1 MKKLLVISIL
11 LITVSSLF
19 AGKPFVSM
27 IKDYYESVKDIRGSF
42 VQLSKLKDLEKE
54 LSFTGSFYIKPPG
67 RMSWRYEGTESQE
80 VYINEGALIVYQK
93 KNAQAFR
100 SKYDEKT
107 IGQTPLALLRGFKD
121 VQINYNVEEKDG
133 FTRFTPKQSSFNLR
147 YFDVYPSKDGFPISK
162 IVVYD
167 KNENVVE
174 LTLSGVSINTG
185 LENALFKFT
194 PPPGVSIIDN

>member
-1 MKKLLVISIL
+1 MKKILIVFIL
-11 LITVSSLF
+11 LITSSTAF
-19 AGKPFVSM
+19 AAKPFVSV

-54 LSFTGSFYIKPPG
+54 LTYSGSFYIKPPK
-67 RMSWRYEGTESQE
+67 RMSWRYEGNESQE
-80 VYINEGALIVYQK
+80 VYINEGELIIYQK

-100 SKYDEKT
+100 SKYDERT

-121 VQINYNVEEKDG
+121 VQTNYNVEEKDG
-133 FTRFTPKQSSFNLR
+133 VIRFTPKQSNFNLR
-147 YFDVYPSKDGFPISK
+147 YFDIYPSKEGFPIKK

-174 LTLSGVSINTG
+174 LTLSGVRINTG
-185 LENALFKFT
+185 LEDSLFKFT
-194 PPPGVSIIDN
+194 PPSGLSIIDN